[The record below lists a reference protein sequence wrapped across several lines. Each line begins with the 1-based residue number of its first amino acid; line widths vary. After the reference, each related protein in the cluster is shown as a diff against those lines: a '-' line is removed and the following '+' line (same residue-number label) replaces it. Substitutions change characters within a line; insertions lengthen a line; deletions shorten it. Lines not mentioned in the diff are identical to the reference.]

1 MEKSEQLPKNFRDVG
16 DHSTLEPL
24 GKAGAGSPAD
34 FEKLLA
40 SFDLLPKGEKK
51 PFTTLL
57 EIARFPHSELAC
69 SNILAFFLD
78 PDEEH
83 KLGSFVLN
91 SLLEAAVI
99 PERISAPSPHSVEII
114 REERTDTNKSIDLV
128 IISGSFV
135 VGVENKIYAEAYNPF
150 EEYKKRLEEI
160 AKEEE
165 IPLENVFKILLS
177 IDRQEPS
184 KQLHG
189 FTPLTYDKFFSVL
202 LSNVGQRMLDAD
214 QRCWIYLVDF
224 ITTIQNLRR
233 QLHMNKDLL
242 DFFKTHEQTA
252 FKFNLEL
259 QNLKQLLSSKTK
271 KVAESVERP
280 ERFPPIRFWS
290 SVSHPDKT
298 FPYIYDSCY
307 CDTEIAGV
315 PARIEVTIYID
326 DRGWQIIV
334 WLPEGGDF
342 SKVCKWLE
350 DHKIPPVRVSQS
362 DKHWFYA
369 EFKDPDHSLAEE
381 KVGAKFQELLEAISK
396 AVAPKVMQPLS
407 GASKKRQ

>member
-1 MEKSEQLPKNFRDVG
+1 VEKSEQLPKNFRDVG

-57 EIARFPHSELAC
+57 EIAKFPHSELAC

-78 PDEEH
+78 PNEEH
-83 KLGSFVLN
+83 KLGTIVLN
-91 SLLEAAVI
+91 SLLEAAAF

-135 VGVENKIYAEAYNPF
+135 VGIENKIYAEAYNPF
-150 EEYKKRLEEI
+150 EDYKRRLEEI
-160 AKEEE
+160 AKKNK
-165 IPLENVFKILLS
+165 IPPENVFKILLS
-177 IDRQEPS
+177 LKPETQTED
-184 KQLHG
+184 LCG
-189 FTPLTYDKFFSVL
+189 FKPLMYDKFFSIL
-202 LSNVGQRMLDAD
+202 RANIGQRMLDAD

-233 QLHMNKDLL
+233 QYTVNKELL
-242 DFFKTHEQTA
+242 DFFKAHEETA
-252 FKFNLEL
+252 LKFYLELRNLEE
-259 QNLKQLLSSKTK
+259 LLRSKTER
-271 KVAESVERP
+271 VAENVKRP
-280 ERFPPIRFWS
+280 EGFPRFWFWS
-290 SVSHPDKT
+290 SLSDPDET
-298 FPYIYDSCY
+298 YIYHSWC
-307 CDTEIAGV
+307 CDTEINGV
-315 PARIEVTIYID
+315 PVRIEVIVYIN
-326 DRGWQIIV
+326 RGWEIV
-334 WLPEGGDF
+334 VWSREGGDF

-362 DKHWFYA
+362 DKHWFYE
-369 EFKDPDHSLAEE
+369 EFKDPDLSLAEE
-381 KVGAKFQELLEAISK
+381 KVGAKFQELLEGINK
-396 AVAPKVMQPLS
+396 ARGPKEIQTLS
-407 GASKKRQ
+407 AAQKRRQ